1 MRSRHADCSS
11 SWQAIAAMVQQAVS
25 YLNDIPDLDTKNEL
39 AETLNNVSSSKVRF
53 FSLLL
58 PCGTGQL
65 VKMVYVADASS
76 MYVDAITM
84 SIVHISNRK

>member
-25 YLNDIPDLDTKNEL
+25 YLNDLPDLD
-39 AETLNNVSSSKVRF
+39 NVSSSKVRF

-58 PCGTGQL
+58 PCGIGQL

-76 MYVDAITM
+76 MYVDAVTM
-84 SIVHISNRK
+84 SKVHISNRK